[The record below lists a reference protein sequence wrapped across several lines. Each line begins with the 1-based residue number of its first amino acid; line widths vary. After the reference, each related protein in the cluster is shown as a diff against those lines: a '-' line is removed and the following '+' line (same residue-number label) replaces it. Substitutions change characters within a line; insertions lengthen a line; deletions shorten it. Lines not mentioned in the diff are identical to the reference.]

1 MNLALKDIPIKPIRN
16 DDDLDEAL
24 AMIDELWEAEPRT
37 ERGDV
42 LEILAAL
49 VEGYENKHYSM
60 NTPDAITAIEFRMD
74 QEGLTRKDLEPFIG
88 TRARVS
94 EILNG
99 KRSLTMTMIRK
110 LHEYL
115 GIPLEALVK
124 ERGDS

>member
-1 MNLALKDIPIKPIRN
+1 MSLALKDTQIKPIRN

-24 AMIDELWEAEPRT
+24 AMINELWDAKPKT
-37 ERGDV
+37 ERGDA

-49 VEGYENKHYSM
+49 VEGYENKHYPI

-94 EILNG
+94 EILNS
-99 KRSLTMTMIRK
+99 KRSLTITMIRK
-110 LHEYL
+110 LHEHL

-124 ERGDS
+124 ERDNC